1 MATMTAKQKIYDG
14 FYALVNS
21 SQVSGVDIWRA
32 ISNISGITAIEEVKI
47 SITAEAIKTIAST
60 PFTLIEAQG
69 AGTAIQVISA
79 SARVNFGTEIFDTG
93 ADLSICSAGQLVS
106 QFACPG
112 VLQATHDGLWVF
124 SPPATADA
132 HEDAMEVKSDLVI
145 YDPTGTDS
153 TDGDSTIDIYL
164 SYKVI
169 TL

>member
-1 MATMTAKQKIYDG
+1 MTTAKQKIYDG
-14 FYALVNS
+14 FYTLVNS
-21 SQVSGVDIWRA
+21 SQVSGIDIWRA
-32 ISNISGITAIEEVKI
+32 ISNISGITAIEEMKVSI
-47 SITAEAIKTIAST
+47 SAEALKGIASS
-60 PFTLIEAQG
+60 PFILISAQG

-79 SARVNFGTEIFDTG
+79 SARVNFGTEIFDSG
-93 ADLSICSAGQLVS
+93 KDLSICSAGQLVS

-132 HEDAMEVKSDLVI
+132 HEDAMEVNSDLVI

>member
-32 ISNISGITAIEEVKI
+32 ISNISGMTAIEEVKI
-47 SITAEAIKTIAST
+47 SISAEVLKGIASA

-69 AGTAIQVISA
+69 DGTAIQVVSA
-79 SARVNFGTEIFDTG
+79 SARVNYGTEVFNTG
-93 ADLSICSAGQLVS
+93 ADLSICGAGQLIP
-106 QFACPG
+106 QFNCPG
-112 VLQATHDGLWVF
+112 ILQATKDGLWVF

-132 HEDAMEVKSDLVI
+132 HEDAMEVNTALLI